1 MLCIV
6 VDLLVGVVVVIG
18 VVVVVEVVVVKGVVV
33 GVVVV
38 VVGGVVVVV
47 VLAVT
52 TVDCILKGEVLEFS
66 EFSRQS
72 CCRREVCKFD

>member
-18 VVVVVEVVVVKGVVV
+18 VVVVVVVVVKGVVV
-33 GVVVV
+33 GVVV

-72 CCRREVCKFD
+72 CCRREAWKFD